1 MFYCIPKSN
10 VKTYYNFISQIHTS
24 YEWRNF
30 VEYMT
35 LFRSPVILIWIAGV
49 FLLCKRRIFMEK
61 FKYSLLVLFGAC
73 SYGVL
78 STIFKLGFINGFSAH
93 QLLGG
98 QYIFGWIGL
107 LLLVLFVSRHKVTKK
122 AILFL
127 TNSWYN
133 DEYDRYLLRYFCRR
147 TTSIYRC
154 RPTFSSSHGLVSL
167 LKQLQTEHFQ
177 AVRKLYLS
185 LFYLLEH
192 CLQAVSLK
200 VSDKT
205 FPRKV

>member
-35 LFRSPVILIWIAGV
+35 SVSFARYPYLDSGR

-78 STIFKLGFINGFSAH
+78 STIFKLGFIDGFSAH

-98 QYIFGWIGL
+98 QYVFGWIGL
-107 LLLVLFVSRHKVTKK
+107 LLLVLFVSRHKVTKS
-122 AILFL
+122 
-127 TNSWYN
+127 NS
-133 DEYDRYLLRYFCRR
+133 
-147 TTSIYRC
+147 
-154 RPTFSSSHGLVSL
+154 
-167 LKQLQTEHFQ
+167 
-177 AVRKLYLS
+177 
-185 LFYLLEH
+185 
-192 CLQAVSLK
+192 
-200 VSDKT
+200 
-205 FPRKV
+205 FPY